1 MLLTDLPTSRRS
13 LRAALLALAPL
24 CVLAAPLAAQS
35 GHSDLAQAEL
45 QRRSAAA
52 SEAHELLKSGD
63 EAYEAARYE
72 EAAIAYRGA
81 LDLLPS
87 GAPAIAELRRE
98 AVERYAQA
106 SIEVARKQRRLG
118 DVDGAEATINQ
129 VLADGVAPNHP
140 AATETLEWISDPIRT
155 NPAGTKGHTQDIEEV
170 RQLLYSAEGAFDL
183 GKFDQAKMVY
193 EDVLKVDPYNT
204 AARRG
209 MERVNAAKSDYYRAA
224 RDQTR
229 AEMLMDVEAGW
240 ELKVNDVT
248 DVTGDF
254 DPLIEGNPGVSIASK
269 LKNFI
274 IPVLY
279 LEDVTIQEAMDYLRQ
294 QSVALDTAE
303 LDPAQK
309 GINMVLDLG
318 APDSEIGKKIREIR
332 FNLNLRNVPLTTA
345 LDYVTEA
352 TRTVAVTQPYA
363 LVIRPAGSDA
373 TDMLFKSYRVPPDF
387 LTAGAADSGEGNL
400 VSSDP
405 FAEPSGEGLIAKKLS
420 AREILETRGVSFPD
434 GATAVFNS
442 GNSTLRVRNTAVN
455 HSIVEQIVEALA
467 NTEPT
472 HVIVEIKMIKT
483 QKKRL
488 EELSFDWLL
497 GAFSLG
503 SEGIV
508 PGIAGAYLTG
518 GTQGNGG
525 DLSDVAL
532 ATPLSPADIFSNPI
546 TAGNRSGTEA
556 IGADSI
562 DELILSGTTGA
573 GRVTARAPGALWVN
587 GVINN
592 TNVTMLMR
600 GLDQKSGV
608 DLAAVPSVV
617 TRSGQAASIRV
628 TKEFIYP
635 TEYEPPE
642 LPNTVGGGGTIDL
655 ATGIITPDEVGVSPV
670 TPATPTSFEMRETG
684 IMMDVLP
691 TVSQNKQ
698 YVDITLSPNITD
710 FDGFLNYGSPITSAV
725 DGGIANLGAPVSVEI
740 TPNRIL
746 MPVFS
751 VMKTGTSLTVAD
763 GQTIVIGGLMQEKT
777 QKVEDKTPILG
788 SIPVLGRLFQ
798 SNAYSPVQTAIVFF
812 VKVTVVDAAGRPFN
826 Q

>member
-13 LRAALLALAPL
+13 LRAALLAIAPL

-72 EAAIAYRGA
+72 EAATAYRGA
-81 LDLLPS
+81 LDLLPA
-87 GAPAIAELRRE
+87 GAPAISELRRE

-118 DVDGAEATINQ
+118 DVEGAETTINQ
-129 VLADGVAPNHP
+129 VLVDEIAPQHP
-140 AATETLEWISDPIRT
+140 GATETLEWINDPIRT
-155 NPAGTKGHTQDIEEV
+155 NPSGTKEHTRDIEEV
-170 RQLLYSAEGAFDL
+170 RQLLYSAEGAYNL

-193 EDVLKVDPYNT
+193 EDVLKVDPYNV

-209 MERVNAAKSDYYRAA
+209 MEKVTAAQTDYYRAA
-224 RDQTR
+224 RDEAR
-229 AEMLMDVEAGW
+229 SSMLADVAEGW
-240 ELKVNDVT
+240 ELKVNDIDEMGT
-248 DVTGDF
+248 DF
-254 DPLIEGNPGVSIASK
+254 DPLIEGGQGVNIATK
-269 LKNFI
+269 LQNLV
-274 IPVLY
+274 IPMIF

-294 QSVALDTAE
+294 QSVALDTSE
-303 LDPAQK
+303 LDPTQK

-318 APDSEIGKKIREIR
+318 SPDSEVGRSIREIR
-332 FNLNLRNVPLTTA
+332 FNLNLRNVPFNTA
-345 LDYVTEA
+345 LDYITEA
-352 TRTVAVTQPYA
+352 TKTVAVTQPYA

-373 TDMLFKSYRVPPDF
+373 TDMLLKSYRVPPDF
-387 LTAGAADSGEGNL
+387 LTAGSSGGGGSDVASN
-400 VSSDP
+400 DP
-405 FAEPSGEGLIAKKLS
+405 FAEPSDDGLIAKKLS
-420 AREILETRGVSFPD
+420 AREILETRGVSFPE
-434 GATAVFNS
+434 GATAMFNS

-455 HSIVEQIVEALA
+455 HSIVEQIVEAMA

-497 GAFSLG
+497 SDFGLG
-503 SEGIV
+503 GNGIV
-508 PGIAGAYLTG
+508 PGIDSTYLTG

-532 ATPLSPADIFSNPI
+532 PPGQFSGNPI
-546 TAGNRSGTEA
+546 TAGNRSGSEA
-556 IGADSI
+556 IGANAI
-562 DELILSGTTGA
+562 DELILAGSTGG
-573 GRVTARAPGALWVN
+573 GRTTARAPGALWVN
-587 GVINN
+587 GVINDG
-592 TNVTMLMR
+592 NVTMLMR
-600 GLDQKSGV
+600 GLDQKTGV

-628 TKEFIYP
+628 TQELTYP

-642 LPNTVGGGGTIDL
+642 LPNSVGGGGTVDL
-655 ATGIITPDEVGVSPV
+655 GTGAVTPDAAGVSPV

-684 IMMDVLP
+684 IVMEVLP
-691 TVSQNKQ
+691 TVSQNKR
-698 YVDITLSPNITD
+698 YVDITLAPNITD
-710 FDGFLNYGSPITSAV
+710 FDGFLNYGSPINSSAP
-725 DGGIANLGAPVSVEI
+725 GGLGGFGVPVEVEI

-788 SIPVLGRLFQ
+788 DIPVFGRLFQ
-798 SNAYSPVQTAIVFF
+798 SQAYSPVQTAIVFF
-812 VKVTVVDAAGRPFN
+812 VTVTVVDAAGRPFN
-826 Q
+826 P